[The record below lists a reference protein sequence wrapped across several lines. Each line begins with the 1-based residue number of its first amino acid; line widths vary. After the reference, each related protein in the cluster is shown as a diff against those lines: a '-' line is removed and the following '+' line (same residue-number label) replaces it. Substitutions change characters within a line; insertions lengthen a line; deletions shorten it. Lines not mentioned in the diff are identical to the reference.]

1 MSPHSTY
8 YFENTW
14 TPSPYTCIS
23 DICGPPCTWSTI
35 VEIQR
40 SQGLGSG
47 VILKWLAGLDSLQA
61 RVCMRG
67 PNTTWQASD
76 LARNENYIL
85 RKLCI
90 YNVLPYSTTSNTAW
104 LSSQHVCACRRVN
117 SPFHHVMT
125 WHHVTMLCNTNIVGF
140 GLLFLITSGQKSHSP
155 HLVPFGYAKLHL

>member
-47 VILKWLAGLDSLQA
+47 VTMILKWLAGLDSLQA

-76 LARNENYIL
+76 LARNENYVSITSYL
-85 RKLCI
+85 IAQRQTLLDWVRNT
-90 YNVLPYSTTSNTAW
+90 YVRADVST
-104 LSSQHVCACRRVN
+104 
-117 SPFHHVMT
+117 HHFIMS
-125 WHHVTMLCNTNIVGF
+125 WRDVTMLCNINIVGF

-155 HLVPFGYAKLHL
+155 HLVPFGYARLHL